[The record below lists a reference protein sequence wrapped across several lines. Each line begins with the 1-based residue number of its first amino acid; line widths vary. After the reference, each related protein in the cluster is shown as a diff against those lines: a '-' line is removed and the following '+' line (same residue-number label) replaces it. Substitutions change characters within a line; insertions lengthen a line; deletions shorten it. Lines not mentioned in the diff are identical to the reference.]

1 MRKGL
6 VYSLVAALSLGAV
19 PSVFAQKVDLTPL
32 PKVEW
37 GTASNDSASSIG
49 SQMTTSESSVSEST
63 IGEASVTSSIAV
75 DITQP
80 ASLVQALRREQRLST
95 DATLLNL
102 VDEAA
107 AAQTRSYFRDGD
119 HHYVRTGT
127 PSSSVLLHTMSDNKI
142 EQIFFS
148 VDDVMSYAAELM
160 SLRPAEYADTA
171 IDNFNQTITADASP
185 FVGKYVKST
194 QNVVPYQSML
204 DEMRTQDAFLLD
216 VIEQW
221 LATNPTPTS
230 EVDEVLQFDITDA
243 EKDAFTQIVRNVEAK
258 YPSLKPLY
266 DMFADGYV
274 GTIKL
279 DFAKKEIGIGLVSE
293 QAALEC
299 YVSVSTIEVN
309 LPEEAAILTEAEF
322 TELAGVNL
330 FDGLVAP
337 QETPQESTE
346 STEE

>member
-1 MRKGL
+1 MRKVL
-6 VYSLVAALSLGAV
+6 VYSLVAALSLGAT
-19 PSVFAQKVDLTPL
+19 PNVFAQKVDLTPL

-37 GTASNDSASSIG
+37 GTASHDSASSIS
-49 SQMTTSESSVSEST
+49 SQVTTSESGMSEST

-107 AAQTRSYFRDGD
+107 ATQTRSYFRDGD

-127 PSSSVLLHTMSDNKI
+127 PSSSVLLHTMPDNKI
-142 EQIFFS
+142 DQIFFS
-148 VDDVMSYAAELM
+148 VDDVMSYVAELM
-160 SLRPAEYADTA
+160 SLRSAEYADTA
-171 IDNFNQTITADASP
+171 IDNFNQTITTDASP

-194 QNVVPYQSML
+194 QNVLPYQSML

-230 EVDEVLQFDITDA
+230 EADEVLQFDITDA

-266 DMFADGYV
+266 DMFANGYV

-299 YVSVSTIEVN
+299 YVSVSTIEVK

-337 QETPQESTE
+337 QETPRE